1 MDLHRIHG
9 GGGGGISDTPSRCTL
24 KEPGEALYWMGRLAQ
39 VLFFQTVSKLYLKEN
54 KQFSYRIFACARLL
68 KTTPK

>member
-9 GGGGGISDTPSRCTL
+9 GGGGISYNPSRCTL
-24 KEPGEALYWMGRLAQ
+24 KEPGEAHYWMGRLAQ
-39 VLFFQTVSKLYLKEN
+39 VPFFQTVSKLYLKES